1 MDQQSR
7 FFLLWLSI
15 VAVLPFTVGCFGSS
29 SNPDIV
35 EVTGLVQYKGSGV
48 EGAQV
53 VFVPLAA
60 NASPAS
66 ATTDSQGNFTL
77 TTYWNATKSQVDGAM
92 PGQYQVTVKKT
103 REPTQEEIDAAMASG
118 KSLQTDNQLPA
129 KFATASKTPL
139 KAEVKDKGENHFELV
154 LED

>member
-1 MDQQSR
+1 MNL
-7 FFLLWLSI
+7 FCKKLFLWSSI
-15 VAVLPFTVGCFGSS
+15 IATLPGMVGCLGGS
-29 SNPDIV
+29 SNPDV
-35 EVTGLVQYKGSGV
+35 VKVTGLVQYNGSGV

-53 VFVPLAA
+53 VFVPVEA

-103 REPTQEEIDAAMASG
+103 REPTQEEIDAAMARG

-139 KAEVKDKGENHFELV
+139 AKVVTKEGDNHFELV
-154 LED
+154 LE